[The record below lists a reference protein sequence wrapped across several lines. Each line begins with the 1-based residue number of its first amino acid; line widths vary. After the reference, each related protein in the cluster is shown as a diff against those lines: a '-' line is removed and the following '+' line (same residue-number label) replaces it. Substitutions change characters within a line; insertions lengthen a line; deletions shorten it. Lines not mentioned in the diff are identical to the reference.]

1 MELSY
6 MRKYDHFMSHLSVL
20 LRAPKED
27 LSNEFIVSGIIDKFF
42 IQFELGWKLLKE
54 MLAYDGKSISASGS
68 PRSIIKTSYEC
79 YDFIEEEIWLDMLRD
94 RNDMTH
100 IYNKSRAME
109 LVNKIIQ
116 CYIPAFERM
125 GKAVQEWKKWN

>member
-1 MELSY
+1 
-6 MRKYDHFMSHLSVL
+6 MSHLSVL

-54 MLAYDGKSISASGS
+54 MLAYDGKLISASGS
-68 PRSIIKTSYEC
+68 PRSIIKASYEC
-79 YDFIEEEIWLDMLRD
+79 YDFIEEEIWLDMLQD

-125 GKAVQEWKKWN
+125 GKAVQKYQES

>member
-1 MELSY
+1 
-6 MRKYDHFMSHLSVL
+6 MSHMSVL

-54 MLAYDGKSISASGS
+54 MLAYDGKLISASGS
-68 PRSIIKTSYEC
+68 PRSIIKASYEC

-125 GKAVQEWKKWN
+125 GKAVQEWKKLNEDG

>member
-1 MELSY
+1 
-6 MRKYDHFMSHLSVL
+6 MSHLSVL

-27 LSNEFIVSGIIDKFF
+27 ISNEFIVSGIIDKFF

-54 MLAYDGKSISASGS
+54 MLAYDGKLISASGS
-68 PRSIIKTSYEC
+68 PRSIIKASYEC
-79 YDFIEEEIWLDMLRD
+79 YDFIEEEIWLDMLQD

>member
-1 MELSY
+1 
-6 MRKYDHFMSHLSVL
+6 MSHLSVL

-27 LSNEFIVSGIIDKFF
+27 ISNEFIVSGIIDKFF

-54 MLAYDGKSISASGS
+54 MLAYDGKLISASGS
-68 PRSIIKTSYEC
+68 PRSIIKASYEC

>member
-1 MELSY
+1 
-6 MRKYDHFMSHLSVL
+6 MSHLSVL

-27 LSNEFIVSGIIDKFF
+27 ISNEFIVSGIIDKFF

-54 MLAYDGKSISASGS
+54 MLAYDGKLISASGS
-68 PRSIIKTSYEC
+68 PRSIIKASYEC
-79 YDFIEEEIWLDMLRD
+79 YDFIEEEIWLDMLQD

-125 GKAVQEWKKWN
+125 GKAVQEWKKLNEENHWKC